1 MLETVILALSKLSWL
16 LSLPFVLAVA
26 CSGLSEFE
34 QQQVNQALADS
45 LLKSTESWEF
55 TMNLMEDQALK
66 MSMTGSY
73 SFNIQTEAENITY
86 ISGPVHIQI
95 FNEEK
100 ELESE
105 VFCDSAEYQPDIEV
119 FEMFEN
125 VEVTTQ
131 DGRILRSQHLLWERR
146 LDRVS
151 TPEFVIFISP
161 PDSIAAKGFRGNS
174 DLTDYTLNEGGGQ
187 VVID

>member
-1 MLETVILALSKLSWL
+1 MQETVILEHSKLGRLFIIPIL
-16 LSLPFVLAVA
+16 LTVA
-26 CSGLSEFE
+26 CSGLSDFE

-45 LLKSTESWEF
+45 LLNSTESWGF
-55 TMNLMEDQALK
+55 TMNLMEDQALR

-73 SFNIQTEAENITY
+73 SFNIQTESENVTY

-95 FNEEK
+95 FNAEK

-131 DGRILRSQHLLWERR
+131 DGRVLRSQHLLWERR